1 MAAAA
6 PVASG
11 SGRLSRPRPPRVGL
25 RGARVAAAAQ
35 GPSCLYVGPIETAS
49 QEKLEALYHQVLA
62 SASPPPS
69 PCQKEASFY
78 IFFGTLCH
86 NNLHALLHFACS
98 CFKSTSCQPLACF
111 SIMCC
116 VCCVQARDSYY
127 SGQPLIIDDM
137 FDKVEVKQNSSCT
150 LPD

>member
-1 MAAAA
+1 
-6 PVASG
+6 
-11 SGRLSRPRPPRVGL
+11 VGL

-62 SASPPPS
+62 SASP
-69 PCQKEASFY
+69 
-78 IFFGTLCH
+78 LH
-86 NNLHALLHFACS
+86 LHARKKLLFIYSSVLCATTIYMRWLHFACS